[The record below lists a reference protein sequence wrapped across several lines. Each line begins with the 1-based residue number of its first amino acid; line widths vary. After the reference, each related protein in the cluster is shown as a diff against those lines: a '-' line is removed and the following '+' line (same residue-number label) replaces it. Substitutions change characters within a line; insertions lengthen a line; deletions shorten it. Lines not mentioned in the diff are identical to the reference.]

1 VAVPDAGAL
10 ATITDQAASESYA
23 ETHLTRHYRD
33 NQPQT
38 RAATMAT
45 ANPTT
50 ETPGYVAG
58 TWAIDPIHSDVSF
71 TVRHMM
77 VSKVRGRF
85 SKFEGTLRLGD
96 DFEDSSVE
104 ASIDMGSIDTNNEQR
119 DGHIRS
125 ADFFDAGTYPT
136 MSYRSLRV
144 RPSGDGYVVEG
155 DLTLHGVTRGVDL
168 ALDLNGFT
176 KDPYGGTRAGFTATT
191 EIDRKDFGI
200 NTNLPMDGGGAV
212 VGDKV
217 QISLEIEAILQA

>member
-1 VAVPDAGAL
+1 
-10 ATITDQAASESYA
+10 
-23 ETHLTRHYRD
+23 
-33 NQPQT
+33 
-38 RAATMAT
+38 MAT

-85 SKFEGTLRLGD
+85 SKFEGTIRLGD
-96 DFEDSSVE
+96 DFADSSVE

-125 ADFFDAGTYPT
+125 GDFFDAATYPT

-191 EIDRKDFGI
+191 EINRRDFGV
-200 NTNLPMDGGGAV
+200 NFSAPMETGGV
-212 VGDKV
+212 VVSDKIGI
-217 QISLEIEAILQA
+217 QLEIEAVLKA

>member
-1 VAVPDAGAL
+1 
-10 ATITDQAASESYA
+10 
-23 ETHLTRHYRD
+23 
-33 NQPQT
+33 
-38 RAATMAT
+38 MAT

-50 ETPGYVAG
+50 KTPGYVAG

-85 SKFEGTLRLGD
+85 SKFEGTIRLGD
-96 DFEDSSVE
+96 DFADSSVE

-125 ADFFDAGTYPT
+125 GDFFDAATYPT

-155 DLTLHGVTRGVDL
+155 DLTLHGVTRAVDL

-217 QISLEIEAILQA
+217 QISLEIEAILQGARTEMP